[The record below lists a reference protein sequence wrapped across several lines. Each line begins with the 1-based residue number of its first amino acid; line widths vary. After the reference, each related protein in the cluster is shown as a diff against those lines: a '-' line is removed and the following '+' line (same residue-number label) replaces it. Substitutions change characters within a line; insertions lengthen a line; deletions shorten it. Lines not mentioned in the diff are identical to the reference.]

1 LSLPTGSFDMSAQI
15 AKRAGLLWLCGLI
28 LLLVVSPLKAQS
40 PAPKIANT
48 EPDFSTARK
57 LIRDR
62 MAAESVP
69 SFSVAVAQKGKIL
82 WTESFGWSDRE
93 NKVPATPHTPY
104 YVASVTKTITATAIM
119 VLHERGQLN
128 IDRPINA
135 YLGRGRLSS
144 PLWNVDEATVRRVA
158 THTAGLTTFV
168 QNRFGAPRSF
178 SFPQDRIIQRYG
190 IVFWPPGDHFDY
202 SNLGFGILG
211 EVVGRVS
218 GRNYGAFLRDEI
230 FRPLEMTDSSLGVPY
245 ANEKNAARRYDSKL
259 GLRSG
264 VVSGTPGA
272 STAYCSA
279 EDLLKFGMFH
289 LKSHQP
295 RKKRVLSDK
304 AIDEMLNATVAV
316 GDGGRYGIGWWIKE
330 DLYGYR
336 GALAQGGTNDGS
348 ASLQLIPSEGIVVVA
363 LANTGTTL
371 PGDFIHEVLSTL
383 LPKYR
388 ERRAKDLPRTA
399 QPSPKPTPA
408 MVGNWDG
415 LIRTFSGDVPLS
427 FSISESGEIGA
438 RLGNET
444 PTLVSNVSFEKV
456 SLFGRMSGKLPIE
469 QDAGSD
475 PYDLDFELYLR
486 GLALNGSVTTRPHPG
501 AKNFTRL
508 PFWVEFKKMQPS
520 KP

>member
-1 LSLPTGSFDMSAQI
+1 MNPQL
-15 AKRAGLLWLCGLI
+15 AKRPALFWLCGLI
-28 LLLVVSPLKAQS
+28 LISVALPCNAQS
-40 PAPKIANT
+40 PARKDANA

-62 MAAESVP
+62 MAAESMP
-69 SFSVAVAQKGKIL
+69 SFSVAIAQKGKIL
-82 WTESFGWSDRE
+82 WMESFGWSDRE
-93 NKVPATPHTPY
+93 NKVLATPHTPY
-104 YVASVTKTITATAIM
+104 YLASVTKTITATAIM
-119 VLHERGQLN
+119 VLHERGKLN
-128 IDRPINA
+128 IDQPINT
-135 YLGRGRLSS
+135 YLGQGRLTS
-144 PLWNVDEATVRRVA
+144 PLWKVDEATVRRVA

-168 QNRFGAPRSF
+168 QNRFSAPRNF
-178 SFPQDRIIQRYG
+178 SFPQDRIIQRYA

-202 SNLGFGILG
+202 SNLGYGILG

-218 GRNYGAFLRDEI
+218 GKSYGRFLRDEI
-230 FRPLEMTDSSLGVPY
+230 FRPLDMKDSRLGVPY
-245 ANEKNAARRYDSKL
+245 ADEKNAARRYDSEF

-264 VVSGTPGA
+264 VVSASPGA

-279 EDLLKFGMFH
+279 ADLLRFGLFH
-289 LKSHQP
+289 LKSHPPHQ
-295 RKKRVLSDK
+295 KQVLSDK
-304 AIDEMLNATVAV
+304 AIDQMQNATVAV

-371 PGDFIHEVLSTL
+371 PGDFIHEVLSIL
-383 LPKYR
+383 LPNYR
-388 ERRAKDLPRTA
+388 ERRAKDLARAT
-399 QPSPKPTPA
+399 QQSPKPIPAPA
-408 MVGNWDG
+408 MVGNWSG
-415 LIRTFSGDVPLS
+415 VIKTFNGDVPLN
-427 FSISESGEIGA
+427 FSISESGEVKA
-438 RLGNET
+438 QLGNES
-444 PTLVSNVSFEKV
+444 PTSVGKLSFDKG

-469 QDAGSD
+469 EDAGLD

-486 GLALNGSVTTRPHPG
+486 GSALNGSVTTRPHSG

-508 PFWVEFKKMQPS
+508 PFWVEFKRSQPD